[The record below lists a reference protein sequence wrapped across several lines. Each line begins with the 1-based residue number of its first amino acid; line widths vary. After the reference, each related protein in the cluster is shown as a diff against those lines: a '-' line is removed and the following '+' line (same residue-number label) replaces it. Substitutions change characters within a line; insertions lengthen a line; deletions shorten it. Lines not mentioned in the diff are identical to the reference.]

1 MKSFQITFIYQMLK
15 YSIFNPIR
23 KYGKIFG
30 KLAKI
35 FEISIKFSYRRV
47 TERSPN
53 SPAWPVFT
61 QNSKIQNKIHIQ
73 NFQNS
78 KFKMEPIETRF

>member
-1 MKSFQITFIYQMLK
+1 MLK
-15 YSIFNPIR
+15 YSIFNQIR

-35 FEISIKFSYRRV
+35 FKISIKFSYRRV
-47 TERSPN
+47 TKRSPN

-61 QNSKIQNKIHIQ
+61 QNSKIQNKIGNSEFSKIG
-73 NFQNS
+73 NS
-78 KFKMEPIETRF
+78 KLS